1 MNILL
6 VAEDLVLNGVTRHII
21 DLANGLVE
29 RGHIVIVAASP
40 SGQEKKLDNRVLF
53 IPLSLCYPNSYRK
66 NYAGIFNSIRKL
78 IRTIRRY
85 NIQIIHTHKRYVDM
99 FGWVFAKIMRTKHVS
114 TCHNEFHNYRR
125 LSRFGKITIVPTKAF
140 VPMLVDK
147 FSKKRDSIRI
157 IPFGIVPLRKLQQQA
172 IAQLRQRFGI
182 APDIKI
188 ILSVGHLN
196 EQKDRLLLL
205 EALGKLKDIRK
216 FHDWLCLIVGE
227 GPERENVFH
236 AISSFHLEKN
246 VVLFPA
252 ESNIEQLN
260 NLADFCVLTSV
271 KEAIPYVVLE
281 AASIGKPHIAT
292 KVGGIPDFIGKDE
305 CGICVPDRNPDLFA
319 AKINELLD
327 YPQKVTMLGS
337 AAQEKYSRLHMYDR
351 FIENIEMVYKE
362 ILFLPAKEKKQRNNR

>member
-29 RGHIVIVAASP
+29 RGHLVIVAASP

-66 NYAGIFNSIRKL
+66 NYAGMFSAIRKL
-78 IRTIRRY
+78 NRVIRQY
-85 NIQIIHTHKRYVDM
+85 NIQIIHTHKRYADM
-99 FGWVFAKIMRTKHVS
+99 FGWISAKSMRIKHVS
-114 TCHNEFHNYRR
+114 TCHSEFYDYQW
-125 LSRFGKITIVPTKAF
+125 LSRFGEITIVPTKAF

-147 FSKKRDSIRI
+147 FSIKRDSIRI
-157 IPFGIVPLRKLQQQA
+157 ISFGIAPFRKLQQQELD
-172 IAQLRQRFGI
+172 QLRQRFDI
-182 APDIKI
+182 APNIKI
-188 ILSVGHLN
+188 IVSVGHLN
-196 EQKDRLLLL
+196 KDKDRLLLL

-216 FHDWLCLIVGE
+216 LHDWLCLIVGE
-227 GPERENVFH
+227 GPERENVSR

-292 KVGGIPDFIGKDE
+292 KVGGIPDFIGEDE

-319 AKINELLD
+319 EKINELLD
-327 YPQKVTMLGS
+327 YPQKVTMLGN
-337 AAQEKYSRLHMYDR
+337 AAREKYSRLHMYDR
-351 FIENIEMVYKE
+351 FIENIEMAYKE
-362 ILFLPAKEKKQRNNR
+362 ILLLPAKEKG